1 MKRIAL
7 TIFALMAVAIQ
18 GRAAYWTP
26 SYTATPNATWTA
38 IAANATATAVSV
50 AANATATQIAFFL
63 TASATP
69 VNTST
74 PYPTMPP
81 ILTPQN
87 TVTGV
92 PGYNTPVPT
101 FTPNATWTYI
111 ASSYT
116 LTPTPTLTP
125 TLTPVYTPTTIPT
138 PHPVQNNI
146 VPNFSWRPPTRV
158 DYLLSPNT
166 SWTAITST
174 PCQLQPCIAELSIP
188 ETSAITWRYWR
199 GSASATPTV
208 PGDPALPADVVYPL
222 ALNPNETLW
231 YKAVGATTISGSA
244 QVSQ

>member
-7 TIFALMAVAIQ
+7 TILTLMAIAIQ
-18 GRAAYWTP
+18 SRAAYWTP
-26 SYTATPNATWTA
+26 TQTPTPNATWTA
-38 IAANATATAVSV
+38 IAATATYV
-50 AANATATQIAFFL
+50 
-63 TASATP
+63 
-69 VNTST
+69 
-74 PYPTMPP
+74 
-81 ILTPQN
+81 
-87 TVTGV
+87 
-92 PGYNTPVPT
+92 
-101 FTPNATWTYI
+101 

-116 LTPTPTLTP
+116 LTPTPVNTP
-125 TLTPVYTPTTIPT
+125 TITPVYTPTTIFT
-138 PHPVQNNI
+138 PHPVQNNV

-158 DYLLSPNT
+158 DYLLPPNT
-166 SWTAITST
+166 SWTAITSN

-208 PGDPALPADVVYPL
+208 PGDPALPADVIYPL